1 MIDHTMP
8 TLIYPS
14 CRFYAIIMR
23 LFAVFSVT
31 LFSVFVAASD
41 KPNILLLM
49 AEDLSPRIGT
59 FGDSIAQT
67 PHINTLAEQGVR
79 FTNVF
84 TTAGV
89 CAPSR
94 AATVMGMHQI
104 SFGAQHM
111 RTSREDYLAL
121 PPVDAK
127 AFPEILRRLGY
138 FTLTDGKL
146 DFQFSGTVGGGPFT
160 IWDLQGRDIS
170 IEDAPLNKPF
180 FAQINF
186 PITHESGVFPPL
198 GSWPNSVT
206 HFVMQVMRSI
216 LNWSAPEGTPVAE
229 QEIVLEPYY
238 PDTPTVRSDIARHY
252 QNISAMDAQVGQILA
267 YLQESG
273 LAENTIVI
281 WTSDHGDG
289 LPRAKREL
297 YDSGLKV
304 PMVVYWPE
312 RFRPEH
318 MSPGA
323 TDSQLISFVDLAP
336 TILSMAGGDK
346 PVAMHGQ
353 DFLNPS
359 TPDRKYIYASRDRID
374 EVTDR
379 QRAIRST
386 RFKLIR
392 SYQPEQVGGHAL
404 NFRDNIPM
412 MREMQTLFEQGKLN
426 KAQRLWFEPPGAQRL
441 FDLRNDPHELTNL
454 ADNAQYRSVLS
465 ELNGEL
471 DAWLTRVGDWSE
483 DNEQEMIERIQPSGQ
498 QGITP
503 VPTVRIGSSG
513 VTIQSRERH
522 ASLGYS
528 LNDGDWQLYTSP
540 IKVQSG
546 DLITAKAVR
555 YGWTESETISV
566 TIGNL

>member
-1 MIDHTMP
+1 
-8 TLIYPS
+8 
-14 CRFYAIIMR
+14 MR

>member
-1 MIDHTMP
+1 M
-8 TLIYPS
+8 LRYS
-14 CRFYAIIMR
+14 GLQFYAFIPR

-31 LFSVFVAASD
+31 FFCVSVAAGD

-49 AEDLSPRIGT
+49 AEDLSPRIGA

-67 PHINTLAEQGVR
+67 PHIDALAERGVR

-84 TTAGV
+84 TTSGV

-94 AATVMGMHQI
+94 AATIMGLHQI

-121 PPVDAK
+121 PPIDAK
-127 AFPEILRRLGY
+127 ALPELLRRLGY

-146 DFQFSGTVGGGPFT
+146 DYQFSGTMGDGPFT
-160 IWDLQGRDIS
+160 IWDLQGRDVR

-186 PITHESGVFPPL
+186 AITHESGVFPPL
-198 GSWPNSVT
+198 GSWPNSIT
-206 HFVMQVMRSI
+206 HLVMQVMRSI
-216 LNWSAPEGTPVAE
+216 INWSAPEGTPVSV
-229 QEIVLEPYY
+229 QDIVLEPYY
-238 PDTPTVRSDIARHY
+238 PDTPTVRADIARHY
-252 QNISAMDAQVGQILA
+252 QNISAMDAQVGQIVA

-273 LAENTIVI
+273 LLENTIVI

-304 PMVVYWPE
+304 PMVVYWPD

-318 MSPGA
+318 MSAGA

-336 TILSMAGGDK
+336 TILSLVGAEI
-346 PVAMHGQ
+346 PAAMQGQ
-353 DFLNPS
+353 DFFNPL
-359 TPDRKYIYASRDRID
+359 TPNRKYIYASRDRID
-374 EVTDR
+374 EVPDR
-379 QRAIRST
+379 QRAIRSA

-392 SYQPEQVGGHAL
+392 SYQPETMGGHAL
-404 NFRDNIPM
+404 DFRDNIPM
-412 MREMQTLFEQGKLN
+412 MREMRTLFELGKLN
-426 KAQRLWFEPPGAQRL
+426 KAQRLWFEPPGKQRL
-441 FDLRNDPHELTNL
+441 FDLKNDPHELTNL
-454 ADNAQYRSVLS
+454 ADNAQYSSVLGT
-465 ELNGEL
+465 LNDEL
-471 DAWLTRVGDWSE
+471 DAWLARVGDWSE
-483 DNEQEMIERIQPSGQ
+483 DNEQEMIKRIQANGQ

-522 ASLGYS
+522 ASLGYR
-528 LNDGDWQLYTSP
+528 LNEGNWQLYTGP
-540 IKVQSG
+540 ISVKSG

-566 TIGNL
+566 TIGQL

>member
-1 MIDHTMP
+1 
-8 TLIYPS
+8 
-14 CRFYAIIMR
+14 MR

-31 LFSVFVAASD
+31 LFSAFVAASD

-67 PHINTLAEQGVR
+67 PHINALAEQGVR

-127 AFPEILRRLGY
+127 AFPELLRRLGY

-206 HFVMQVMRSI
+206 HFVMQVMRLI

-229 QEIVLEPYY
+229 TRQRIP
-238 PDTPTVRSDIARHY
+238 ARF
-252 QNISAMDAQVGQILA
+252 
-267 YLQESG
+267 
-273 LAENTIVI
+273 
-281 WTSDHGDG
+281 
-289 LPRAKREL
+289 
-297 YDSGLKV
+297 GLKV
-304 PMVVYWPE
+304 PEHAMQTQRCRDAAGDVGETSKDFGCDLARGAIDDAESPE
-312 RFRPEH
+312 R
-318 MSPGA
+318 A
-323 TDSQLISFVDLAP
+323 T
-336 TILSMAGGDK
+336 G
-346 PVAMHGQ
+346 PV
-353 DFLNPS
+353 
-359 TPDRKYIYASRDRID
+359 
-374 EVTDR
+374 
-379 QRAIRST
+379 
-386 RFKLIR
+386 
-392 SYQPEQVGGHAL
+392 
-404 NFRDNIPM
+404 
-412 MREMQTLFEQGKLN
+412 
-426 KAQRLWFEPPGAQRL
+426 
-441 FDLRNDPHELTNL
+441 
-454 ADNAQYRSVLS
+454 
-465 ELNGEL
+465 
-471 DAWLTRVGDWSE
+471 
-483 DNEQEMIERIQPSGQ
+483 
-498 QGITP
+498 
-503 VPTVRIGSSG
+503 
-513 VTIQSRERH
+513 
-522 ASLGYS
+522 
-528 LNDGDWQLYTSP
+528 
-540 IKVQSG
+540 
-546 DLITAKAVR
+546 
-555 YGWTESETISV
+555 
-566 TIGNL
+566 

>member
-1 MIDHTMP
+1 
-8 TLIYPS
+8 
-14 CRFYAIIMR
+14 MR

-31 LFSVFVAASD
+31 FFCTFTSASD
-41 KPNILLLM
+41 RPNILLLV
-49 AEDLSPRIGT
+49 AEDLSSRIGT

-67 PHINTLAEQGVR
+67 PHIDALAKRGVR
-79 FTNVF
+79 FTNAF

-94 AATVMGMHQI
+94 AATIMGMHQI

-127 AFPEILRRLGY
+127 ALPELLRRLGY
-138 FTLTDGKL
+138 YTLTDGKL
-146 DFQFSGTVGGGPFT
+146 DYQFSGTMSGGPFT
-160 IWDLQGRDIS
+160 MWDLQGRDVS

-216 LNWSAPEGTPVAE
+216 LNWSAPEGTPVDA
-229 QEIVLEPYY
+229 QEIKLEPYY
-238 PDTPTVRSDIARHY
+238 PDTPTVRADIARHY
-252 QNISAMDAQVGQILA
+252 QNISAMDSQVGQIVT
-267 YLQESG
+267 YLEESG
-273 LAENTIVI
+273 LAKNTIII

-304 PMVVYWPE
+304 PMVMYWPE
-312 RFRPEH
+312 RFRPKH

-336 TILSMAGGDK
+336 TVLSLVGAEI
-346 PVAMHGQ
+346 PVAMQGQ
-353 DFLNPS
+353 DFVSPL
-359 TPDRKYIYASRDRID
+359 TPARKYVYASRDRID
-374 EVTDR
+374 EVPDR
-379 QRAIRST
+379 QRAIRSN

-392 SYQPEQVGGHAL
+392 SYQPEQIGGHAL
-404 NFRDNIPM
+404 DFRDNIPM
-412 MREMQTLFEQGKLN
+412 MREMQSLLEQDKLN

-441 FDLRNDPHELTNL
+441 FDIQNDPHELTNL
-454 ADNAQYRSVLS
+454 ANNAEYEPVLR
-465 ELNGEL
+465 ELNAAL
-471 DAWLTRVGDWSE
+471 DAWLARTGDWSE
-483 DNEQEMIERIQPSGQ
+483 DDEQEMIARIQPNGQ

-503 VPTVRIGSSG
+503 IPTVRIGSSG

-522 ASLGYS
+522 ASLGYR
-528 LNDGDWQLYTSP
+528 LNKGDWQLYTGP
-540 IKVQSG
+540 ISVKSG
-546 DLITAKAVR
+546 DLVTAKAVR